1 MKLVLVGGQSRNI
14 GKTSVMAGLIQAL
27 PQYHWTAIK
36 LTLFGHNICAQ
47 SGKACDC
54 AIAEHPYL
62 ITPEQDSST
71 GTDTSRYLA
80 AGAAQAFWARVHQ
93 QELVTALPALQA
105 IIQEEAYVIIESNSL
120 RQFITPDLYLQV
132 IAPNVSDV
140 KLSAQRLLDLADAY
154 LVVTETGTPINSTLK
169 LSAGRPR
176 FYISPAQAFIS
187 PELIQFVKARLQL

>member
-14 GKTSVMAGLIQAL
+14 GKTSVMAGLIQAF
-27 PQYHWTAIK
+27 PQYLWTAIK
-36 LTLFGHNICAQ
+36 LTLFGHNICTQ
-47 SGKACDC
+47 SGKVCDC
-54 AIAEHPYL
+54 AIAQHPYL
-62 ITPEQDSST
+62 ITQEQHRTT

-93 QELVTALPALQA
+93 QELETALPALQA
-105 IIQEEAYVIIESNSL
+105 IIQGQAYVIVESNSL

-132 IAPNVSDV
+132 IAPNVTDV

-154 LVVTETGTPINSTLK
+154 LVVTDSTAPVNHTLK